1 MSRKSTDL
9 GHLER
14 LDVDPPLYAR
24 VHTRLEALIVG
35 RVLHPGA
42 RIAEGDLAERM
53 GVSRGPIREALQIL
67 ARDGFV
73 DLRPRQGAF
82 VHVPTAKEIADFFN
96 VRRALEVESA
106 ALAADRVQPDQ
117 AKELYELIDIASA
130 MLESG
135 SDPTAQRDRA
145 GMHAKIAEIAG
156 NPLLARMLSTLGRR
170 SDWYSPPFEV
180 GTRRKAWMQHRD
192 IADAIAAQDRERA
205 VAMMSKH
212 IDGSRDRF
220 YASLEHNDIEA
231 S

>member
-9 GHLER
+9 GNLER

-24 VHTRLEALIVG
+24 VHTQLEALIVG
-35 RVLHPGA
+35 RVLRPGA
-42 RIAEGDLAERM
+42 RIGEGDLAERM

-117 AKELYELIDIASA
+117 AKELYELIDIADA

-135 SDPTAQRDRA
+135 HDPTAQRDRA

-156 NPLLARMLSTLGRR
+156 NPLLARMLSTLRRR

-180 GTRRKAWMQHRD
+180 GTRRRAWMQHRD
-192 IADAIAAQDRERA
+192 IADAIASQDRKRA
-205 VAMMSKH
+205 VATMSKH